1 MWGALQNAAK
11 AAQAVTQDTLMN
23 AQQLLERLDG
33 QEEDG
38 NDVEEEEGEEGEGG
52 DAAAAAAA
60 AAMGA
65 DAPLGVVPA
74 AKDGEVAK
82 LKKQLAAV
90 KRENK
95 ELASDLELAR
105 QQAAATKK
113 LLQESSGA
121 DQTEVNLLK
130 AELVRYKELEELS
143 QERDLL
149 IQTLGTE
156 NEGVSARVVALEAEN
171 AQLRSAAADAAA
183 AKDAEVAA
191 LRAQVADLEKRAT
204 EALEVRACVRACS
217 DQLVVLPCCSCDG
230 LSLHAKQGSRA
241 SQEAEASDRE
251 QVALI
256 QSLRDDVAAAAARD
270 NEVQGRVQALEK
282 ERDEAV
288 SALRASLEA
297 SKGGQAAV
305 AELRDVVAAR
315 DAAQVPRP
323 APGAGTGS
331 RALNTSLSAHHLITV
346 VCAGRARCR
355 AR

>member
-1 MWGALQNAAK
+1 MSVVAVGRTAMWGALQNAAK
-11 AAQAVTQDTLMN
+11 AAQAVTQDTLIN

-191 LRAQVADLEKRAT
+191 LRAQVVDLEKRAT
-204 EALEVRACVRACS
+204 EALEVRAC
-217 DQLVVLPCCSCDG
+217 LP
-230 LSLHAKQGSRA
+230 
-241 SQEAEASDRE
+241 
-251 QVALI
+251 ALI
-256 QSLRDDVAAAAARD
+256 SCLCCHAFHVVGCPCAPSRGPVRRRRPR
-270 NEVQGRVQALEK
+270 RVTENRSRSSSPCATT
-282 ERDEAV
+282 
-288 SALRASLEA
+288 S
-297 SKGGQAAV
+297 
-305 AELRDVVAAR
+305 
-315 DAAQVPRP
+315 PRRRRE
-323 APGAGTGS
+323 T
-331 RALNTSLSAHHLITV
+331 T
-346 VCAGRARCR
+346 RCR
-355 AR
+355 GACRR